1 MTPKLELRD
10 LEKRFD
16 EVEAVKKLS
25 LSLDQGEF
33 VSLLGPSGCGK
44 STTLAM
50 VAGFETPTAG
60 SILVDGQSVE
70 GLPPQRRRIGLVF
83 QDYAVFSKLT
93 VRSNLAFGLEAKGVA
108 RAERA
113 KAVKAMAER
122 LDLTGI
128 LDRRGDRLNM
138 SEMQRV
144 AIGRVLVTEPQLV
157 LLDEPMSN
165 LDASLRASL
174 RGEMKLIQKQLRQT
188 ILYVTHDQVEAMSMS
203 DRIAVMSMGELQQ
216 IGTPEEIYRRPRN
229 RFVAE
234 FIGDPPI
241 NLIPCDVQTSGGQV
255 AVTTAGHRNLV
266 LGRGRA
272 PAGRHWLG
280 IRPHD
285 IQIGSVAGATAGS
298 FPVRY
303 LETLGAEEV
312 LHIEYGEQLLQVV
325 TPTGRAREGD
335 RVSLQFDLKR
345 ALLIDATSDVV
356 LPLEPFGVAA

>member
-1 MTPKLELRD
+1 MTPKLELRG
-10 LEKRFD
+10 LEKRFN
-16 EVEAVKKLS
+16 EVEAVKRLS
-25 LSLDQGEF
+25 LSLGQGEF

-60 SILVDGQSVE
+60 SILVDGQPVE
-70 GLPPQRRRIGLVF
+70 ALPPQRRRIGLVF

-93 VRSNLAFGLEAKGVA
+93 VRANLAFGLEAKGVA
-108 RAERA
+108 RAARA
-113 KAVKAMAER
+113 KAMQTMAER
-122 LDLTGI
+122 LDLTGL

-165 LDASLRASL
+165 LDAALRASL
-174 RGEMKLIQKQLRQT
+174 RGEMKLIQKQLHQT

-216 IGTPEEIYRRPRN
+216 VGTPEEIYRRPRN

-241 NLIPCDVQTSGGQV
+241 NLIPCEVQSSGNQV
-255 AVTTAGHRNLV
+255 TVTTAGHRNLL
-266 LGRGRA
+266 LGRGAA

-285 IQIGSVAGATAGS
+285 IRIVSAAGS
-298 FPVRY
+298 EAPSTVRFI
-303 LETLGAEEV
+303 ETLGAEEV
-312 LHIEYGEQLLQVV
+312 LHVEYGDQLLQVV
-325 TPTGRAREGD
+325 TPTAQAREGD
-335 RVSLQFDLKR
+335 RISLQFDLRR
-345 ALLIDATSDVV
+345 ALLIDATSDAV

>member
-25 LSLDQGEF
+25 LSLGQGEF

-50 VAGFETPTAG
+50 VAGFEAPTAG

-93 VRSNLAFGLEAKGVA
+93 VRANLAFGLEAKGVA
-108 RAERA
+108 RGARA
-113 KAVKAMAER
+113 KAVQAMAER
-122 LDLTGI
+122 LDLTQI
-128 LDRRGDRLNM
+128 MDRRGDRLNM

-188 ILYVTHDQVEAMSMS
+188 VLYVTHDQVEAMSMS

-241 NLIPCDVQTSGGQV
+241 NLISCEVQTGGGQV
-255 AVTTAGHRNLV
+255 AVSTAGHRGLV
-266 LGRGRA
+266 LGRGA
-272 PAGRHWLG
+272 ALAGQHWLG

-285 IQIGSVAGATAGS
+285 IRIAAAGS
-298 FPVRY
+298 FPVRF
-303 LETLGAEEV
+303 LETLGPEEV
-312 LHIEYGEQLLQVV
+312 LHIEYGGQLLQVV
-325 TPTGRAREGD
+325 TPTGQAREGD
-335 RVSLQFDLKR
+335 RVSLQFDLRR
-345 ALLIDATSDVV
+345 ALLIDAGSDAV
-356 LPLEPFGVAA
+356 LPLEPFEVAA

>member
-1 MTPKLELRD
+1 
-10 LEKRFD
+10 
-16 EVEAVKKLS
+16 
-25 LSLDQGEF
+25 
-33 VSLLGPSGCGK
+33 
-44 STTLAM
+44 
-50 VAGFETPTAG
+50 
-60 SILVDGQSVE
+60 
-70 GLPPQRRRIGLVF
+70 
-83 QDYAVFSKLT
+83 
-93 VRSNLAFGLEAKGVA
+93 
-108 RAERA
+108 
-113 KAVKAMAER
+113 AER
-122 LDLTGI
+122 LDLTGL
-128 LDRRGDRLNM
+128 LDGRGDRLNM

-241 NLIPCDVQTSGGQV
+241 NLIPCDVQTNGGQV

-266 LGRGRA
+266 LGSGRA
-272 PAGRHWLG
+272 SAGRHWLG

-285 IQIGSVAGATAGS
+285 IRIGRAADAGAGS
-298 FPVRY
+298 FPVHF

-312 LHIEYGEQLLQVV
+312 LHIEYGAQLLQAV
-325 TPTGRAREGD
+325 TPTGVVREGD
-335 RVSLQFDLKR
+335 RVTLQFDLRR

-356 LPLEPFGVAA
+356 LPLEPLEAAA

>member
-1 MTPKLELRD
+1 MTAKLELRD

-16 EVEAVKKLS
+16 ETVAVKKLS
-25 LSLDQGEF
+25 LSLEKGEF

-83 QDYAVFSKLT
+83 QDYAVFSKLS
-93 VRSNLAFGLEAKGVA
+93 VRANLAFGLEAKGVG

-113 KAVKAMAER
+113 KAVQAIAER
-122 LDLTGI
+122 LDLTNL

-165 LDASLRASL
+165 LDAALRASL
-174 RGEMKLIQKQLRQT
+174 RGEMKLIQKQLQQT
-188 ILYVTHDQVEAMSMS
+188 VLYVTHDQVEAMSMS

-241 NLIPCDVQTSGGQV
+241 NLIACEVQTGGGRV
-255 AVTTAGHRNLV
+255 AVTTAGHRGLV
-266 LGRGRA
+266 LGRGSA

-285 IQIGSVAGATAGS
+285 IRIGTGGS
-298 FPVRY
+298 FPVRF

-312 LHIEYGEQLLQVV
+312 LHVEYGGQLLQIV
-325 TPTGRAREGD
+325 TPTGQAREGD
-335 RVSLQFDLKR
+335 RVSLQFDLRR
-345 ALLIDATSDVV
+345 ALLIDAGSDAV
-356 LPLEPFGVAA
+356 LPIESFGVAA

>member
-25 LSLDQGEF
+25 LSLGTGEF

-50 VAGFETPTAG
+50 VAGFEAPTAG

-93 VRSNLAFGLEAKGVA
+93 VRANLAFGLEAKGVA
-108 RAERA
+108 RSVRA
-113 KAVKAMAER
+113 KAVQAMAER
-122 LDLTGI
+122 LDLTGL

-144 AIGRVLVTEPQLV
+144 AVGRVLVTEPQLV

-188 ILYVTHDQVEAMSMS
+188 VLYVTHDQVEAMSMS
-203 DRIAVMSMGELQQ
+203 DRIAVMSIGELQQ

-241 NLIPCDVQTSGGQV
+241 NLIACDVQSGGGQV
-255 AVTTAGHRNLV
+255 VVTTAGHRALP
-266 LGRGRA
+266 LGRGLA
-272 PAGRHWLG
+272 PVGRHWLG
-280 IRPHD
+280 LRPHD
-285 IQIGSVAGATAGS
+285 IRVNRGMGSSGPV
-298 FPVRY
+298 FPVRFV
-303 LETLGAEEV
+303 ETLGAEQV
-312 LHIEYGEQLLQVV
+312 LHIEYGDRLIQVV
-325 TPTGRAREGD
+325 TPTGLAAEGD
-335 RVSLQFDLKR
+335 RVTLQFDVKR
-345 ALLIDATSDVV
+345 ALLIDAETDAVM
-356 LPLEPFGVAA
+356 PLEPLEAAA

>member
-1 MTPKLELRD
+1 MTAKLELRD

-16 EVEAVKKLS
+16 ETVAVKKLS
-25 LSLDQGEF
+25 LSLEKGEF

-83 QDYAVFSKLT
+83 QDYAVFSKLS
-93 VRSNLAFGLEAKGVA
+93 VRANLAFGLEAKGVG

-113 KAVKAMAER
+113 KAVQAIAER
-122 LDLTGI
+122 LDLTNL

-165 LDASLRASL
+165 LDAALRASL
-174 RGEMKLIQKQLRQT
+174 RGEMKLIQKQLQQT
-188 ILYVTHDQVEAMSMS
+188 VLYVTHDQVEAMSMS

-241 NLIPCDVQTSGGQV
+241 NLIACEVQTGGGQV
-255 AVTTAGHRNLV
+255 AVTTAGHRGLV
-266 LGRGRA
+266 LGRGSA

-285 IQIGSVAGATAGS
+285 IRIGTGGS
-298 FPVRY
+298 FPVRF

-312 LHIEYGEQLLQVV
+312 LHVEYGGQLLQIV
-325 TPTGRAREGD
+325 TPTGQAREGD
-335 RVSLQFDLKR
+335 RVSLQFDLRR
-345 ALLIDATSDVV
+345 ALLIDAGSDAV
-356 LPLEPFGVAA
+356 LPIESFGVAA